1 MPVPFHHQTASKH
14 CLEGQPL
21 RPFASEASEELERKC
36 LKQLA
41 DQGLVEQLG
50 SSSERCEW
58 RLTRLAMS
66 AAHATF
72 TLRPA
77 RFLFQARKDV
87 ELQNLS
93 MAELLEMLSYQ
104 DKDSSGVID
113 FMEFLKL
120 MEKRARMAHKMDEY
134 KSLFNNFDK
143 DRKSMVSE
151 VEIRYIVRK
160 HPTLSKMPAQL
171 LDDVILQADT

>member
-1 MPVPFHHQTASKH
+1 MGDGWITNSDLGP
-14 CLEGQPL
+14 CLRTLG
-21 RPFASEASEELERKC
+21 ER
-36 LKQLA
+36 
-41 DQGLVEQLG
+41 
-50 SSSERCEW
+50 
-58 RLTRLAMS
+58 T
-66 AAHATF
+66 T
-72 TLRPA
+72 
-77 RFLFQARKDV
+77 
-87 ELQNLS
+87 N
-93 MAELLEMLSYQ
+93 AELLEMLSYQ

-134 KSLFNNFDK
+134 KSIFNTFDK

>member
-1 MPVPFHHQTASKH
+1 MGDGWITNSDLGP
-14 CLEGQPL
+14 CLRTLG
-21 RPFASEASEELERKC
+21 ER
-36 LKQLA
+36 
-41 DQGLVEQLG
+41 
-50 SSSERCEW
+50 
-58 RLTRLAMS
+58 T
-66 AAHATF
+66 T
-72 TLRPA
+72 
-77 RFLFQARKDV
+77 
-87 ELQNLS
+87 N
-93 MAELLEMLSYQ
+93 AELLEMLSYQ